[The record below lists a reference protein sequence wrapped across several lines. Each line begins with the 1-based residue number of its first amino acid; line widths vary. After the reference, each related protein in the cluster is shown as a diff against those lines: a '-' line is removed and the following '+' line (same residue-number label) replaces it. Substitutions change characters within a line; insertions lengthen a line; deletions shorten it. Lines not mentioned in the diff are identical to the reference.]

1 MIRITVALIVTF
13 ATLTALST
21 AFAQRIVVSPQAIVV
36 NPLPAFDVEVW
47 VDKDPSGREAPA
59 YRVGEEIRIGVR
71 VAEDAYVYLFSVG
84 SAGEVVQI
92 LPNRFDEAGRNN
104 FMRAGT
110 TRTFPPQG
118 ARYAFT
124 VDPPMGLAKV
134 IAVASKQP
142 LDTRQLAQFRSE
154 RDFQATSQIG
164 EEGFA
169 RALSIVVRPLPQD
182 EWVTSTALYWVGT
195 RPQQAAY
202 GTLSVSSDPRNAEV
216 FVDGQFAGFTPLTFG
231 LRPGRYEIEVRG
243 GADFGTHRESV
254 QVRPG
259 ATATVSARLTQQRRE
274 GTAAFT
280 SSPSGADVYVDGQFV
295 GTTPTGRLSFPE
307 GQYTARFE
315 LAGHQPTTRTF
326 SIQRDRHQSVNAT
339 LAAIAGRLDLTANV
353 GDARVFINGREA
365 GRIPSG
371 TGRLVIGDLPE
382 GTHELVIIA
391 PGYETHVSLFRIR
404 TGQTTTL
411 QVRQLRL

>member
-1 MIRITVALIVTF
+1 MARITASLLVAIVAL
-13 ATLTALST
+13 AAMSTAL
-21 AFAQRIVVSPQAIVV
+21 AQRIVVSPQAIVV

-47 VDKDPSGREAPA
+47 VDKDPSARDTPA

-71 VAEDAYVYLFSVG
+71 VAEDAFVYLFSV
-84 SAGEVVQI
+84 SSSGEVVQI
-92 LPNRFDEAGRNN
+92 LPNRFDDAGRDN
-104 FMRAGT
+104 FMRAGQ

-124 VDPPMGLAKV
+124 VDPPTGLAKV
-134 IAVASKQP
+134 IAVASKRQ
-142 LDTRQLAQFRSE
+142 LDTRQLAQFRTE

-202 GTLSVSSDPRNAEV
+202 GALSVTSEPRNAEV
-216 FVDGQFAGFTPLTFG
+216 FVDGQFAGFTPVTYG
-231 LRPGRYEIEVRG
+231 LRPGRYDVEVRG

-259 ATATVSARLTQQRRE
+259 STTTVSARLAQQRRE
-274 GTAAFT
+274 GTVAFT
-280 SSPSGADVYVDGQFV
+280 SSPSGADVYVGGQYV
-295 GTTPTGRLSFPE
+295 GTTPSGRISFPE

-315 LAGHQPTTRTF
+315 MQGRQTTTRTF
-326 SIQRDRHQSVNAT
+326 TVQRDRHQSVNAT
-339 LAAIAGRLDLTANV
+339 LPSLAGRLDLTANV
-353 GDARVFINGREA
+353 GDARVFVNGREV

-371 TGRLVIGDLPE
+371 TGRLVLEDLPD
-382 GTHELVIIA
+382 GTHELVVVA

-404 TGQTTTL
+404 SGETTTL
-411 QVRQLRL
+411 QVRQQRP